1 MDEIIA
7 IRYYKVRA
15 LANRVIDRLYEEAV
29 SLGYTDK
36 DIDLKKPIEANY
48 RLERDPSS
56 SEYNLIGDW
65 QDEQGDKLGQLQ
77 FFADGSFIV
86 EQDICRPH
94 PIHQGRY
101 VKGVKAW
108 GTEERIET
116 EIKLHPATQQQSDT
130 AA

>member
-29 SLGYTDK
+29 SLGFTDK

-48 RLERDPSS
+48 RLEREPSN

-65 QDEQGDKLGQLQ
+65 QDERGAKLGRLQ
-77 FFADGSFIV
+77 FFANGNFVV
-86 EQDICRPH
+86 EQDILRPH
-94 PIHQGRY
+94 PTRQGWI
-101 VKGVKAW
+101 VKAVKAW
-108 GTEERIET
+108 GSDERIEI
-116 EIKLHPATQQQSDT
+116 EVKLHTVADQQSDT